1 MKIRGRR
8 RCGDCGE
15 EWSYYE
21 TDSVACPTCG
31 SLRSV
36 GIEEG
41 RTLHTDASA
50 DLDLTEVRADIDV
63 RPLREV
69 AADAEEVA
77 LRYVSTRGFVHAGE
91 LRSLDET
98 AVAAS
103 QLRHVA
109 AHLQRSVRDPEEDM
123 EAHFL
128 ALLTGAPEGERPD
141 DVPEQLRAPYGL
153 AIADVVGRYRDDVT
167 AWLGENPRNVNLPL
181 EGLRDHVRRIEAL
194 DGDVPTADAETLL
207 RAAREVGA
215 YLREDDESALA
226 RARERLADLGE

>member
-36 GIEEG
+36 GIEDG
-41 RTLHTDASA
+41 RTLHTDAA
-50 DLDLTEVRADIDV
+50 IDLDLTEVRADVDA

-69 AADAEEVA
+69 AADAEEIA

-91 LRSLDET
+91 LRPLDET

-109 AHLQRSVRDPEEDM
+109 AHLRRSIREPSEAV

-128 ALLTGAPEGERPD
+128 ALLAGAPAGDRPE
-141 DVPEQLRAPYGL
+141 DVPEELRAPHGL
-153 AIADVVGRYRDDVT
+153 AIADVVTRYRDDVT
-167 AWLGENPRNVNLPL
+167 AWLEENPREVDLPL
-181 EGLRDHVRRIEAL
+181 EALRDHGRRIEAL
-194 DGDVPTADAETLL
+194 DGDVPTTEAEGLL

-215 YLREDDESALA
+215 YLREDDESALV
-226 RARERLADLGE
+226 RARDRLGDLGE

>member
-1 MKIRGRR
+1 MKVRGKR

-41 RTLHTDASA
+41 RTLHTDASV
-50 DLDLTEVRADIDV
+50 DLDLTAVRAALDT

-91 LRSLDET
+91 LRPLNET
-98 AVAAS
+98 VVAAS

-109 AHLQRSVRDPEEDM
+109 AHLRRSIREPTEPV

-128 ALLTGAPEGERPD
+128 GLLSGAPEGERPD
-141 DVPEQLRAPYGL
+141 EVPEELRAPHGL
-153 AIADVVGRYRDDVT
+153 AIADVVDRYRDDVT
-167 AWLGENPRNVNLPL
+167 AWLEENPRDVDLPL
-181 EGLRDHVRRIEAL
+181 EALRDHVRRIEAL
-194 DGDVPTADAETLL
+194 DGDVQTAEVEDLL
-207 RAAREVGA
+207 RASREVGT
-215 YLREDDESALA
+215 YLREGDESALV